1 MKLAN
6 FTTSR
11 RHLMVMKKI
20 PVAELIQ
27 KLEGLTMQLSEAV
40 RQEFEPLTQEQ
51 LFWRPNERSWSI
63 AECLAHLN
71 AYYRYYIPV
80 FNERIKN
87 SRFRT
92 PGKTFQSSPLGNA
105 TWRSVKLGKLMNVR
119 RVLKSPKDYN
129 PLVNKTLK
137 TQNAISDFLSNQ
149 DEMLDVLRNSSQI
162 NIRKAKCSLSVRP
175 IVKLRMG
182 DAFQFIVYHAER
194 HIEQA
199 RKVKSMK
206 GFPKA

>member
-1 MKLAN
+1 MIKKVLVSDLIDKL
-6 FTTSR
+6 T
-11 RHLMVMKKI
+11 
-20 PVAELIQ
+20 
-27 KLEGLTMQLSEAV
+27 GLTNQLSDVV
-40 RQEFEPLTQEQ
+40 REEFCPLTQEQ
-51 LFWRPNERSWSI
+51 LFWKPNDKSWSI
-63 AECLAHLN
+63 AQCLAHLN
-71 AYYRYYIPV
+71 AYYRYYVPV

-92 PGKTFQSSPLGNA
+92 PGKYFISSPLGNA
-105 TWRSVKLGKLMNVR
+105 TWRSVKLGKARNVR

-137 TQNAISDFLSNQ
+137 TENAPQDFLKYQ
-149 DEMLDVLRNSSQI
+149 DKMLEVLKDSDQI

-182 DAFQFIVYHAER
+182 DAFQFIVYHNER

-199 RKVKSMK
+199 RKVIKMK
-206 GFPKA
+206 GFPKG